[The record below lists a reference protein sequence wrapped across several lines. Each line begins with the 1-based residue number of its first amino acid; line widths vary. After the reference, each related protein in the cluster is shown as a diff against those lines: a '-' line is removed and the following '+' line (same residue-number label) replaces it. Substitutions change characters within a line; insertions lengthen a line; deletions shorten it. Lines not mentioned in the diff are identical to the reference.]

1 MTKKIPTYNILV
13 AFNREVFSGL
23 KKAVKQ
29 GSFSSYLGAHKD
41 YVLFDNTADNFIR
54 LAHAYSFQE
63 KRGSETDNF
72 TITLEILDPGRIFE
86 EKYLANSLSQ
96 LLANNGGNIATI
108 DDTENEIKRLQNILD
123 HSDSS
128 DPDFW
133 KNMGAATSVD
143 GTLEND
149 LYRMNSVIE
158 HHKKQSKVVVDS
170 SESTADFIARKLD
183 VFGTTN
189 LQEPVKANLQ
199 PGTYEKFLNEFEKK
213 RVEYLQNIRQQL
225 DSIQLHAPAMLHVS
239 YGCGD
244 DLDNWAGPFMCYLS
258 GAKISF
264 QSDTGFRTITLLLTV
279 NTQFPGLTPID
290 VGAFEFGKN
299 LQIYGQAPLITTI
312 EQAPVTFGGLFTYAG
327 AEIPLSAEQYEKR
340 KKSNR
345 ISQLNATGKAPG
357 AEGVY
362 DYHTA
367 ICDCIKDYIVK
378 CTANKANV
386 IVFFPD
392 LNQLL
397 RPLITS
403 YNDSYLFNLDAY
415 GGHPIY
421 ITDPSGK
428 EITISRKNLFVVPEI
443 MKELGFDVT
452 SEITSGDKIVTYG
465 YDTLIAPNGT
475 PDANA
480 KLVERISEAYKTSQN
495 INISLI
501 KKPGS
506 SFMDALKRVTS
517 GMSILKVVQPVFL
530 VENNSD
536 FIKELKGFCD
546 EHAKKEN
553 ARRAQIENTAE
564 IRQKIRLG
572 EPGYSGEREEILN
585 IDPSKPLI
593 IYGDKTMIDR
603 FFFGKIKLEKIGL
616 FKFGFGSDENGL
628 QFSEKNKSAGTPT
641 SYFNYN
647 YLVAGRDRKFIS
659 DDYFRI
665 ADKYFQTNKKDNCF
679 NSYTLPKS
687 QFAFDPDDE
696 KKIQQSNIPVFKFGV
711 QDPNILSIDM
721 DIDQYYFNIL
731 NSVLYQTA
739 SLHKGSRG
747 TITKTDSGFNA
758 LLELNKD
765 KVSEILNA
773 FTIVKPDGTKGL
785 SQSGVKAAKELSLFS
800 EVSEKD
806 IESLFVGLMALSGEK
821 TIIQNLEWWQKKN
834 PAVHFTKLISQ
845 LSQIAYRGTITT
857 LPFFHLSNNVGA
869 INPALLFIRES
880 SILGINKSRAVSDV
894 LNGLW
899 VIYGYE
905 HSISRGEAQSSFHIT
920 KDPRIQLPNTLMP
933 VKKEESINTIKV
945 SDKPYEE
952 TLLSVTVGVG
962 GMTEDITRSQALRDQ
977 QEQAAITSVTVA
989 RPE

>member
-23 KKAVKQ
+23 KKAIKQ

-86 EKYLANSLSQ
+86 QKYLANSLTQ
-96 LLANNGGNIATI
+96 LLANNSGNIATI
-108 DDTENEIKRLQNILD
+108 DDTETEIKRLQNILD

-128 DPDFW
+128 NPDFW
-133 KNMGAATSVD
+133 KNIGATALTE
-143 GTLEND
+143 GTIENE
-149 LYRMNSVIE
+149 LYTLDNKLRDKRIMNIV
-158 HHKKQSKVVVDS
+158 
-170 SESTADFIARKLD
+170 SEGEEGETAEQLAERGKLD
-183 VFGTTN
+183 YLKTF
-189 LQEPVKANLQ
+189 
-199 PGTYEKFLNEFEKK
+199 NEFETK
-213 RVEYLQNIRQQL
+213 RVEYLQGIRQQL
-225 DSIQLHAPAMLHVS
+225 DSIQLKSPAMLHIS

-244 DLDNWAGPFMCYLS
+244 DLDNWAGPFMCFLS
-258 GAKISF
+258 GAKIGF

-290 VGAFEFGKN
+290 VGAFQFGKN

-312 EQAPVTFGGLFTYAG
+312 EQKEVSFQNFFGGG
-327 AEIPLSAEQYEKR
+327 AAPEIPISAEEYARKR
-340 KKSNR
+340 KANK

-357 AEGVY
+357 AEGVF

-367 ICDCIKDYIVK
+367 ISDCIKDYIVK
-378 CTANKANV
+378 ATANKANV

-403 YNDSYLFNLDAY
+403 YTDSYLFNLKAY
-415 GGHPIY
+415 GGEPIY

-428 EITISRKNLFVVPEI
+428 EISITRKNLFVIPEI
-443 MKELGFDVT
+443 MKELGFDIT
-452 SEITSGDKIVTYG
+452 SEITSGDKIVTYN

-480 KLVERISEAYKTSQN
+480 KLVERISEAYKTCKN
-495 INISLI
+495 INLSLI
-501 KKPGS
+501 KKPGH
-506 SFMDALKRVTS
+506 SFMDPLKRVTS
-517 GMSILKVVQPVFL
+517 GMSILQVVQPVFL
-530 VENNSD
+530 VENNAD
-536 FIKELKGFCD
+536 FIKELKSFCD
-546 EHAKKEN
+546 EQAKTEN
-553 ARRAQIENTAE
+553 ARRAQIENSPE
-564 IRQKIRLG
+564 VRQRIRLG
-572 EPGYSGEREEILN
+572 LENGEREEILN
-585 IDPSKPLI
+585 IDPNKPLI

-603 FFFGKIKLEKIGL
+603 FFYGKIKLEKIGL
-616 FKFGFGSDENGL
+616 FRFGFGSDETALELAN
-628 QFSEKNKSAGTPT
+628 KNSGTPA
-641 SYFNYN
+641 SYFNYS

-659 DDYFRI
+659 DSYFNI
-665 ADKYFQTNKKDNCF
+665 AEKYFQLAKKDNCF
-679 NSYTLPKS
+679 NSYTVPKS

-739 SLHKGSRG
+739 GLHRGSRG
-747 TITKTDSGFNA
+747 TVTKTDNAFNA
-758 LLELNKD
+758 LLGLNTNVVAD
-765 KVSEILNA
+765 ILKNH
-773 FTIVKPDGTKGL
+773 TIIKPDGTQGL
-785 SQSGVKAAKELSLFS
+785 KPEGVKAAKELSLLA
-800 EVSEKD
+800 EISEKD
-806 IESLFVGLMALSGEK
+806 IEALFVGLMTLSGEK
-821 TIIQNLEWWQKKN
+821 TIIQNLEWWQRKN
-834 PAVHFTKLISQ
+834 PATYFTKLISQ

-857 LPFFHLSNNVGA
+857 LPFFHLSNSVGS

-880 SILGINKSRAVSDV
+880 SILGVNRTQAVSDA

-899 VIYGYE
+899 VVYGYE

-933 VKKEESINTIKV
+933 VKKEAAINTIRV
-945 SDKPYEE
+945 SDPPKD
-952 TLLSVTVGVG
+952 TIVKVTVGVG
-962 GMTEDITRSQALRDQ
+962 GMVEDVTRSQYLREQ
-977 QEQAAITSVTVA
+977 QELAAITSVRTA

>member
-23 KKAVKQ
+23 KKAIKQ

-41 YVLFDNTADNFIR
+41 YVLFDNTSDNFLR

-86 EKYLANSLSQ
+86 QKYLANSLTQ
-96 LLANNGGNIATI
+96 LLANKSGNIATV

-123 HSDSS
+123 HSESS

-133 KNMGAATSVD
+133 NNMGDAKSVD

-149 LYRMNSVIE
+149 LYRMNSVINSYRNTPRIE
-158 HHKKQSKVVVDS
+158 RE
-170 SESTADFIARKLD
+170 ESTSDFIARNLD
-183 VFGTTN
+183 IFGTTN
-189 LQEPVKANLQ
+189 IQEPVKANLREN
-199 PGTYEKFLNEFEKK
+199 TFEKFLNEFETK
-213 RVEYLQNIRQQL
+213 RVEYLQEIRRQL
-225 DSIQLHAPAMLHVS
+225 DSIQLSSPAMLHIS

-258 GAKISF
+258 GAKIGF

-290 VGAFEFGKN
+290 VGAFQFGKN

-312 EQAPVTFGGLFTYAG
+312 DQSPVTFGGLFSYAG
-327 AEIPLSAEQYEKR
+327 AEIPLSPEQYEKR
-340 KKSNR
+340 KKANR
-345 ISQLNATGKAPG
+345 VSQLNATGKAPG

-397 RPLITS
+397 RPLINS

-443 MKELGFDVT
+443 MKELGFDIT

-480 KLVERISEAYKTSQN
+480 KLVERISEAYKTCKN
-495 INISLI
+495 IKLSLV
-501 KKPGS
+501 KKPGN
-506 SFMDALKRVTS
+506 SFMDPLKRVTS
-517 GMSILKVVQPVFL
+517 GMSILQVVQPVFL
-530 VENNSD
+530 VENNAD
-536 FIKELKGFCD
+536 FIKELKSFCD
-546 EHAKKEN
+546 EQAKIEN
-553 ARRAQIENTAE
+553 ARRAQIESSPE

-572 EPGYSGEREEILN
+572 EPGYSGEREEILT
-585 IDPSKPLI
+585 IDPNKPLI

-603 FFFGKIKLEKIGL
+603 FFYGKIKLEKIGL
-616 FKFGFGSDENGL
+616 FRFGFGSDETALELAN
-628 QFSEKNKSAGTPT
+628 KNSGTPA

-647 YLVAGRDRKFIS
+647 YLVAGRDRKFTS
-659 DDYFRI
+659 DSYFNI
-665 ADKYFQTNKKDNCF
+665 AEKYFQLAKKDNCF
-679 NSYTLPKS
+679 NSYTVPKS

-696 KKIQQSNIPVFKFGV
+696 KKIQQSNIPIFKFGV

-731 NSVLYQTA
+731 NSVLYKTA
-739 SLHKGSRG
+739 GLHRGSRG
-747 TITKTDSGFNA
+747 TVTKTDEAFNA
-758 LLELNKD
+758 LLELNTNVVAD
-765 KVSEILNA
+765 ILKNY
-773 FTIVKPDGTKGL
+773 TIIKPDGTKGL
-785 SQSGVKAAKELSLFS
+785 KPEGVKAAKELSLLA
-800 EVSEKD
+800 EISEKD
-806 IESLFVGLMALSGEK
+806 IESLFVGLMTLSGEK

-834 PAVHFTKLISQ
+834 PATHFTKLISQ

-857 LPFFHLSNNVGA
+857 LPFFHLSNSVGS

-880 SILGINKSRAVSDV
+880 SILGVNRTQAVSDA

-933 VKKEESINTIKV
+933 VKKEESINTIRV
-945 SDKPYEE
+945 SDQPEDTVVKI
-952 TLLSVTVGVG
+952 TVGVG
-962 GMTEDITRSQALRDQ
+962 GMVEDVTRSQYLREQ
-977 QEQAAITSVTVA
+977 QELAAITSVRTA